1 MHQNLIMP
9 LFSNTKC
16 YEAEKIKTLLHM
28 WQSINYK
35 IQFIHHQNYEKSN
48 LYDNNII
55 QVIALKDQPCK
66 GKFMRQLEKL
76 WDT

>member
-1 MHQNLIMP
+1 
-9 LFSNTKC
+9 
-16 YEAEKIKTLLHM
+16 M
-28 WQSINYK
+28 WQNIIYK

-66 GKFMRQLEKL
+66 GKFTMYL
-76 WDT
+76 